1 MTNQYNHPS
10 QSLKLQYGANRQQNS
25 SNKFQCNRN
34 YSPLCE
40 PYSTLRKGGVNRTT
54 PYHYAEKEVTQIDPS
69 PLLGKGYSGLNSDI
83 KNHLPTA
90 KDNRYDGVLS
100 KLESGQPYR
109 YPLAFFVFDICLASQ
124 AGRIDHT
131 ALLQGNTIIS
141 KVSNSPNR
149 YDGLTS
155 QNTTAFMVNM
165 RGGFFR
171 AKSKTHRPISLL
183 TNSVTLTQKSKGGYH
198 A

>member
-1 MTNQYNHPS
+1 MMNNQYENIATALPLGFVVTIASCQHS
-10 QSLKLQYGANRQQNS
+10 QAD
-25 SNKFQCNRN
+25 
-34 YSPLCE
+34 E
-40 PYSTLRKGGVNRTT
+40 
-54 PYHYAEKEVTQIDPS
+54 
-69 PLLGKGYSGLNSDI
+69 I